1 MSHAS
6 FIQVFR
12 IGILLRPTQI
22 KVRYLSFFEAYLGLF
37 DNFGQHKKRS
47 DPLNFPKNHMH
58 HYAGILFTRSPGQ
71 FAFQAYGMNEMPEGP
86 RRMFRTPSPRQL
98 RCSSLLLP
106 TCHCLSLRSFDKTD
120 MQPGCR
126 DEKDSDAILSSGAY
140 VASYLYPTFL
150 FLSKKTYIHHIHFG
164 AVMQLQKTL
173 SLKKN

>member
-1 MSHAS
+1 M
-6 FIQVFR
+6 
-12 IGILLRPTQI
+12 RPTQI

-150 FLSKKTYIHHIHFG
+150 FLSKKNIYTSYSFWSRNATPENAEFKKKLNEIVYIW
-164 AVMQLQKTL
+164 
-173 SLKKN
+173 S